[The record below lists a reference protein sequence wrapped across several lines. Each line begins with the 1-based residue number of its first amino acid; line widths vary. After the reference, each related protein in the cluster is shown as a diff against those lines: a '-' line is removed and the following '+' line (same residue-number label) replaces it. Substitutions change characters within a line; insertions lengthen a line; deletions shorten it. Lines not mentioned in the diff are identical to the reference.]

1 MKDLIEYLTTAGNIG
16 SFLLAIS
23 MLAAGV
29 VVLEKLYTWA
39 AGRLKKYY
47 DFKRG
52 KEIDKENDEKQ
63 SKHLTEL
70 DAKLDTLINSV
81 NALVINLDTFENS
94 QKNVNT
100 ILLRDKINYIYKDAI
115 QKGYI
120 LEKKKQDFKYAY
132 DEYVRNGGN
141 SYVID
146 EVEPFI
152 HNLKV
157 YMSDEDAKQN
167 QGL

>member
-39 AGRLKKYY
+39 ARRLKKYY

-70 DAKLDTLINSV
+70 DAKLDTLINALITSGINTKEFVFLGFLPV
-81 NALVINLDTFENS
+81 NA
-94 QKNVNT
+94 K
-100 ILLRDKINYIYKDAI
+100 
-115 QKGYI
+115 
-120 LEKKKQDFKYAY
+120 EKKSK
-132 DEYVRNGGN
+132 
-141 SYVID
+141 
-146 EVEPFI
+146 
-152 HNLKV
+152 L
-157 YMSDEDAKQN
+157 ED
-167 QGL
+167 